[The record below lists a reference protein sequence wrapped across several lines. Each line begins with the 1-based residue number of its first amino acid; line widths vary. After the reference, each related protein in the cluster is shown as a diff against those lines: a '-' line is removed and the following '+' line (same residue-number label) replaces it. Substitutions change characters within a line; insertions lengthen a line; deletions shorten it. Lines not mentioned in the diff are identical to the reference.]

1 MSDQDR
7 ILPYNIYT
15 ISGRQVMRIEK
26 KYWLGDYKLIQYQI
40 LQTNITRA
48 KWQTLRRI
56 IMNEILGVKG
66 LTFLH
71 DEVGKPQSNLAFLD
85 QLQCDNQ
92 RLFGN
97 INFSAFKVLA
107 LT

>member
-1 MSDQDR
+1 M
-7 ILPYNIYT
+7 
-15 ISGRQVMRIEK
+15 
-26 KYWLGDYKLIQYQI
+26 IQYQI

-48 KWQTLRRI
+48 KWQTVRR

-71 DEVGKPQSNLAFLD
+71 DKVGKPQSNLAFLD

-92 RLFGN
+92 RLFSN
-97 INFSAFKVLA
+97 INFSAS
-107 LT
+107 T